1 MSDNNSTETNLRN
14 WLLGMGFSI
23 SQVQQ
28 QDPNVEFNLGIANA
42 FGTGIAINVV
52 KLRNQPMIMTGLGIG
67 IDPIHKQAFSELG
80 NREKSDY
87 LFEIQKNLLFLGV
100 DFNFVPNATDPQQI
114 QINHS
119 IYVEDITRT
128 SLMASL
134 KTVRNAG
141 LYLIWSYRNKF
152 TTEMGSS
159 SSPTVYG

>member
-1 MSDNNSTETNLRN
+1 MSNSDSIETNIRN

-42 FGTGIAINVV
+42 FETGIAINVV
-52 KLRNQPMIMTGLGIG
+52 KVRNQPMIMTGVGIG
-67 IDPIHKQAFSELG
+67 IDPIHQQAFSALE

-87 LFEIQKNLLFLGV
+87 IFEIQKNLLFFGV
-100 DFNFVPNATDPQQI
+100 DFNFLPNVTNPQQI
-114 QINHS
+114 AISHS

-128 SLMASL
+128 SLMESL

-159 SSPTVYG
+159 SSPAVYG